1 MPEDVLSLLRKKI
14 TTQSDILSDH
24 LSKGSA
30 KDIEEYRTICGKLE
44 GLAWIEREIVDLENK
59 LESF

>member
-14 TTQSDILSDH
+14 TAQSDILSDH

-44 GLAWIEREIVDLENK
+44 GLVH
-59 LESF
+59 